1 MVSLM
6 KLNIRLSEVLT
17 PEEYL
22 ALDRR
27 MIKESHFI
35 PPKLGDAGFGK
46 FFVRYRAS
54 ALAAQR
60 EAELL
65 NHVARKRKG

>member
-1 MVSLM
+1 MVYTM
-6 KLNIRLSEVLT
+6 KLKIRLSEVLT
-17 PEEYL
+17 PDEYL

-27 MIKESHFI
+27 MIKESHLI

-60 EAELL
+60 EAEML
-65 NHVARKRKG
+65 NHVAGKGKG